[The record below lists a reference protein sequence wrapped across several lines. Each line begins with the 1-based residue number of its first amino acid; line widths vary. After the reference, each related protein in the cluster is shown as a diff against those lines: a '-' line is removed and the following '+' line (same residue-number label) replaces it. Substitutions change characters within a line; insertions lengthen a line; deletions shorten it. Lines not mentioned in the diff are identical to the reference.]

1 MLNLTYVVTWFA
13 MSCWI
18 DLISCIIFM
27 HYNLAT
33 KIRFAHDVNPLNTIV
48 IIIINIKQY
57 GIKHSSMVMT
67 NPRKKQHHN
76 SSIGFIKLLELP
88 CFFFAQQRM
97 SRPAVQGGH
106 LQHHVLWEWEG
117 PGEPVMPIKYVGFSH
132 GYSKIDGSNRWK
144 ILSEDMFFT
153 NATCSQPLFLF
164 TLCTG

>member
-1 MLNLTYVVTWFA
+1 ML
-13 MSCWI
+13 CWI

-88 CFFFAQQRM
+88 CCFFCPATDEPS
-97 SRPAVQGGH
+97 SRPRWTSPTSRSMGMRRTGRAGDADKIRWFFPWV
-106 LQHHVLWEWEG
+106 LQ
-117 PGEPVMPIKYVGFSH
+117 
-132 GYSKIDGSNRWK
+132 NRW
-144 ILSEDMFFT
+144 F
-153 NATCSQPLFLF
+153 
-164 TLCTG
+164 